1 MLSFWVSV
9 EVSLQKNWSSN
20 SSTVS
25 HYSFNH
31 KFNSFNGNNLNWLG
45 YYLIHG
51 ITLFKQGHLKLHLQT
66 LTEALNIKEAFNYY
80 PRLNF
85 NMSSFQIRSCRLYAL
100 LWLVFLS
107 QTTHSPCPLP
117 LLSTSPTHKHPWS
130 NSSPSPSTADH
141 QSRALNRDMLPLIGH
156 KEKDRGGKMLEIFC
170 CH

>member
-100 LWLVFLS
+100 LYWCICSTLHAHHVRCHCCPHLQRTS
-107 QTTHSPCPLP
+107 IPGQTPPP
-117 LLSTSPTHKHPWS
+117 R
-130 NSSPSPSTADH
+130 
-141 QSRALNRDMLPLIGH
+141 RALPTTNHGPWTETCCLWLDTKR
-156 KEKDRGGKMLEIFC
+156 KTEEGKG
-170 CH
+170 